1 MKNLQTKKLKNL
13 VKLGDIYQIGD
24 NILGC
29 GDAKD
34 EKFVDKVIGDRKI
47 HAVISDPPYGIDVVK
62 SKEGFAKLKLPK
74 EILNDEVVSE
84 FEYNKFT
91 VAWLMP
97 IIPHL
102 NWKNAFYIFNAD
114 PMIFALREGMKQSNV
129 KFSQLL
135 IWVKNHSVIGRKDF
149 NPQHEL
155 IAYGWYGRHDFKKS
169 KDKSLLF
176 CPKPNKSPLHPTQK
190 PVDLLRRL
198 ILNSTNI
205 GDTVYDCFAGSGSL
219 GVSAEQTK
227 RKSILIERDEEYC
240 QTIINRMEKL
250 FNIQAKL
257 ISHEKE

>member
-1 MKNLQTKKLKNL
+1 MKNSQTKKLKNSI
-13 VKLGDIYQIGD
+13 KLGDIFQIG
-24 NILGC
+24 NHVLGC
-29 GDAKD
+29 GDSRD
-34 EKFVDKVIGDRKI
+34 EKFVDKVVRETKI
-47 HAVISDPPYGIDVVK
+47 KAVISDPPYAINFVG
-62 SKEGFAKLKLPK
+62 SKEGFAKLKFPK

-84 FEYNKFT
+84 VEYTEFT
-91 VAWLMP
+91 KKWLMP
-97 IIPHL
+97 ILPHL
-102 NWKNAFYIFNAD
+102 NWKNSFYIFNAD
-114 PMIFALREGMKQSNV
+114 PMIFALREGMRQSNV

-176 CPKPNKSPLHPTQK
+176 CPKSNKSPLHPTQK

-198 ILNSTNI
+198 ILNSTDI
-205 GDTVYDCFAGSGSL
+205 GDTIYDCFAGSGSL
-219 GVSAEQTK
+219 GVAAEQTK

-257 ISHEKE
+257 IYCEKR